1 MISSRPATRPIY
13 DVPVDE
19 AQPAAGLTAGR
30 DSFIESLMD
39 TDLYS
44 MGAFF
49 CDQHPGLVEEVVGR
63 SEAIEERGLETYAA
77 DEQISVEEGFRTLLT
92 GLAVRYYKAVAG

>member
-1 MISSRPATRPIY
+1 MSTPDAPA
-13 DVPVDE
+13 
-19 AQPAAGLTAGR
+19 G
-30 DSFIESLMD
+30 SFLESLMD

-49 CDQHPGLVEEVVGR
+49 CDQHPELVDEVVAR
-63 SEAIEERGLETYAA
+63 SEAIENQGLEGWSKESGT
-77 DEQISVEEGFRTLLT
+77 SVEESFRTLLT

>member
-1 MISSRPATRPIY
+1 MANPGH
-13 DVPVDE
+13 D
-19 AQPAAGLTAGR
+19 G
-30 DSFIESLMD
+30 SFLESLME

-49 CDQHPGLVEEVVGR
+49 CDQHPELVDEVVGLA
-63 SEAIEERGLETYAA
+63 EAIESDGLERWAA
-77 DEQISVEEGFRTLLT
+77 AGEVPVEDAFRTLLT

>member
-1 MISSRPATRPIY
+1 MSPPER
-13 DVPVDE
+13 
-19 AQPAAGLTAGR
+19 AA
-30 DSFIESLMD
+30 FIESLMD

-49 CDQHPGLVEEVVGR
+49 SDQHPELVEEVVAR
-63 SEAIEERGLETYAA
+63 AEAIERAGLETWA
-77 DEQISVEEGFRTLLT
+77 EENEVPVEEAYRTLLT

>member
-1 MISSRPATRPIY
+1 M
-13 DVPVDE
+13 E
-19 AQPAAGLTAGR
+19 
-30 DSFIESLMD
+30 

-49 CDQHPGLVEEVVGR
+49 CDQHPELVDEVVER
-63 SEAIEERGLETYAA
+63 SAAIEGQGLEAYAEA
-77 DEQISVEEGFRTLLT
+77 SRMSVEEAFQTLLT

>member
-1 MISSRPATRPIY
+1 MSERSAF
-13 DVPVDE
+13 
-19 AQPAAGLTAGR
+19 L
-30 DSFIESLMD
+30 ESLAD

-49 CDQHPGLVEEVVGR
+49 CDEHPDLVDEVVER
-63 SEAIEERGLETYAA
+63 SAAIEARGLEAYASEA
-77 DEQISVEEGFRTLLT
+77 GVSVEESFGTLLT

>member
-1 MISSRPATRPIY
+1 VNRPEP
-13 DVPVDE
+13 
-19 AQPAAGLTAGR
+19 G
-30 DSFIESLMD
+30 SFIESLMD

-49 CDQHPGLVEEVVGR
+49 CDQHPDLVEEVVAR
-63 SEAIEERGLETYAA
+63 AEAIEKASLERWS
-77 DEQISVEEGFRTLLT
+77 EQEGVLIEEAFRTLLT

>member
-1 MISSRPATRPIY
+1 MTEPSLAP
-13 DVPVDE
+13 E
-19 AQPAAGLTAGR
+19 A
-30 DSFIESLMD
+30 FIESLMD

-49 CDQHPGLVEEVVGR
+49 CDQHPDLVEEVVER
-63 SEAIEERGLETYAA
+63 SEAIEGAGLERWAEANSTPV
-77 DEQISVEEGFRTLLT
+77 DEAFRTLLT